1 MSVNEFLQKVTKT
14 QMRSTLAILIVSGV
28 FLLVA
33 GLQYRSVPAVN
44 SEIVYMAIGMLMSAF
59 ITVVA
64 FYFGASKNETDK
76 QKAELEE
83 SK

>member
-1 MSVNEFLQKVTKT
+1 MKEFLQKITKT
-14 QMRSTLAILIVSGV
+14 QMRSTLAFVITAGV
-28 FLLVA
+28 FALVG

-59 ITVVA
+59 ITVVS

-76 QKAELEE
+76 QKAEIEE
-83 SK
+83 K

>member
-1 MSVNEFLQKVTKT
+1 
-14 QMRSTLAILIVSGV
+14 MRSTLAVVIVTGI
-28 FLLVA
+28 FGLVA

-59 ITVVA
+59 ISVVQ

-76 QKAELEE
+76 QKAEMEE
-83 SK
+83 GK